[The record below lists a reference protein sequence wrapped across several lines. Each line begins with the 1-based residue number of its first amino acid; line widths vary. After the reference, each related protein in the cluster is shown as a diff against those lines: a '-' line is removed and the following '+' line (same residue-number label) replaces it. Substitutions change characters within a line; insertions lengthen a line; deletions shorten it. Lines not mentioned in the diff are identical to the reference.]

1 MANKLT
7 TIEHKPDMIQVAK
20 ALANET
26 YRFLGVRP
34 EELTAIYIKG
44 YELGFKMTS
53 SPEFIQSILGKPTL
67 SPKGH
72 LALLHASGLFSGNGY
87 LKVEDL
93 KNKDGSVLGCKVA
106 MKRNDSN
113 VEYETTFTMEDAHRA
128 GLVIKASGKESEGW
142 KSYPSN
148 MCRWRAIG
156 YCADIVAPD
165 IGGGML
171 RANELGVDITPDGD
185 IIEGNFSEAPS
196 DLKSLSD
203 THGEEAV
210 LDAMQNTD
218 GSIQQMKDYLE
229 KETKNDN

>member
-113 VEYETTFTMEDAHRA
+113 VEYETTFTMEDAKRA
-128 GLVIKASGKESEGW
+128 DIIKSGGGW
-142 KSYPSN
+142 EKYPSN

-156 YCADIVAPD
+156 YCADIVASD

-171 RANELGVDITPDGD
+171 RANELGVDVTPDGE
-185 IIEGNFSEAPS
+185 IIEGSFSEAPS
-196 DLKSLSD
+196 NLKSLSD
-203 THGEEAV
+203 IHGEAAV

-229 KETKNDN
+229 KETANDN